1 MSVIEAIIGERRRW
15 TASTPDLS
23 LMKPAGVFLL
33 PSPYH
38 AVYNAAA
45 PSPPQPGKEEHL
57 SLMPASW
64 KWVTAP
70 RHVVHLYPKGAL
82 CSGAKEHGSPRS
94 LTFSAAAVTAAL
106 IKPREKSK
114 CLHRVAWRAA
124 GTAWALGF
132 FASCRVPCV
141 FHIFL
146 PELKWMNIQQQAEG
160 RAPSHKTHSLHIVR
174 ANMHC
179 YFQAT
184 GTSGCDKRWKDI

>member
-1 MSVIEAIIGERRRW
+1 MRVIEAIIGEWCRW

-45 PSPPQPGKEEHL
+45 PSTPLPGKKEHL
-57 SLMPASW
+57 SLMPAIW

-82 CSGAKEHGSPRS
+82 CSGAEEHGSPRS
-94 LTFSAAAVTAAL
+94 LTFSAAAVTAVL

-132 FASCRVPCV
+132 FASCRVP
-141 FHIFL
+141 FYIFL
-146 PELKWMNIQQQAEG
+146 PELKWIQQQAEG
-160 RAPSHKTHSLHIVR
+160 SAPSHKIHSLHIVR
-174 ANMHC
+174 ANMHS

-184 GTSGCDKRWKDI
+184 GASGCDKRWKDI